1 MESHLIEM
9 NGCAIYIFSNWYL
22 RIDTYVASDIICPI
36 LDRWNEQEVNNE
48 DKNSEGLKI
57 TLSFARRYLRNR

>member
-1 MESHLIEM
+1 MESHLIQM
-9 NGCAIYIFSNWYL
+9 NGSAIYIFF
-22 RIDTYVASDIICPI
+22 RTDTYVASDIICPI

-48 DKNSEGLKI
+48 DRNSEGLKI